1 MSQIEPI
8 LQENKNRFVI
18 FPIKHHDIWERYKM
32 MEASFWTAEEIDLSQ
47 DLNDW
52 NNKLNDDERYFIKH
66 ILAFFAASDGI
77 VNENLAENFVNEVQY
92 AEAKFFYGFQIMM
105 ENIHSETYSLLIDT
119 YVKDENE
126 KSELFNALDVFPAI
140 RKKADWALTWIESD
154 SFAERLIAFA
164 AVEGIFFSG
173 AFCSIYWLKKRGL
186 MPGLTFSNELIS
198 RDEGVHCDFAVHLH
212 NHHLVNKVPKERIR
226 SIIVDALNIER
237 EFITESL
244 PVSLIGMNAGLMTQY
259 LEFVADRLLVE
270 LGCDREYNVSNPFDF
285 MDMISLQGKTNFF
298 EKKVAEYQKAGVKV
312 AEGGDSQKISFDADF

>member
-1 MSQIEPI
+1 MLQVEPI

-18 FPIKHHDIWERYKM
+18 FPIKHQDIWEFYKS

-47 DLNDW
+47 DSNDW

-119 YVKDENE
+119 YVKDEAE
-126 KSELFNALDVFPAI
+126 KADLFNALEVFPAI
-140 RKKADWALTWIESD
+140 KKKADWALKWIESD

-164 AVEGIFFSG
+164 AVEGVFFSG
-173 AFCSIYWLKKRGL
+173 AFCSIFWLKKRGL

-212 NHHLVNKVPKERIR
+212 NHHLVNKVPKDRIR

-244 PVSLIGMNAGLMTQY
+244 PVSLIGMNAVLMTQY

-270 LGCDREYNVSNPFDF
+270 LGCDREYNTTNPFDF

-298 EKKVAEYQKAGVKV
+298 EKKVAEYQKSGVMNTDTD
-312 AEGGDSQKISFDADF
+312 AQKISFDADF